1 MRERFKLRRPLR
13 LTAAAVALAC
23 LLGGCGKDAA
33 APKYQASDVNRE
45 LVKGNNDFA
54 MRLAT
59 SMLTKEDEALD
70 NTVFSPF
77 SVSLALSLMLDGARG
92 ETREE
97 LLKLLAMQ
105 GIGRDAINHGNEVL
119 LDLIRHDDPKTEVR
133 IANAI
138 WAQKGLPLLDD
149 YAKAMKQA
157 YAAKIA
163 TLDFGDKPAA
173 AKTINGWVSDR
184 TEGLI
189 RNLVTEDVI
198 TEQTVM
204 MLVNAIYFHG
214 RWTEPFETSETS
226 EAPFHREDGSDIWV
240 PMMGKREALPHK
252 TAPAYKAVQIPYG
265 AGQWR
270 FIAALPADGKTLKD
284 AEAALLRGP
293 DEWTD
298 GFEAG
303 ETALALPRFKIAATS
318 NLTETLRALGMV
330 RSLSPASA
338 DFSGITGDKARL
350 VVQRVQHK
358 AFIEVDEAGTKA
370 AAATAIATDGA
381 APAGPTDVFEF
392 RADRPFLFAIVNATT
407 GVLAFMG
414 RVADPSAM
422 PAD

>member
-1 MRERFKLRRPLR
+1 MRERSKLRRPLR

-45 LVKGNNDFA
+45 LVIGNNDFA

-59 SMLTKEDEALD
+59 SMLTKEDEARN
-70 NTVFSPF
+70 NTLFSPF

-97 LLKLLAMQ
+97 LLKLLAVQ

-119 LDLIRHDDPKTEVR
+119 LDLIEHDDPKTEVR

-138 WAQKGLPLLDD
+138 WAQKGLPLRDD
-149 YAKAMKQA
+149 YVKAMKQA

-173 AKTINGWVSDR
+173 AKTVNGWVSDR

-189 RNLVTEDVI
+189 RDLVSEDDI
-198 TEQTVM
+198 SGQTAM

-214 RWTEPFETSETS
+214 RWTEPFETSATRDE
-226 EAPFHREDGSDIWV
+226 PFHREDGTDVTV
-240 PMMGKREALPHK
+240 PMMGKRETLPHK
-252 TAPAYKAVQIPYG
+252 STPAYKAVQIPYG
-265 AGQWR
+265 SGQWR
-270 FIAALPADGKTLKD
+270 FIAALPADGRTLKE
-284 AEAALLRGP
+284 AEAALLRDP
-293 DEWTD
+293 AEWTE
-298 GFEAG
+298 GFEAS
-303 ETALALPRFKIAATS
+303 ETALALPRFKMAATS

-330 RSLSPASA
+330 RSLSPAA
-338 DFSGITGDKARL
+338 DFSGIAGEEAELFVSRAL
-350 VVQRVQHK
+350 HK
-358 AFIEVDEAGTKA
+358 AFIEVDETGTKA
-370 AAATAIATDGA
+370 AAATAIVGDSGS
-381 APAGPTDVFEF
+381 AGPADVFEF
-392 RADRPFLFAIVNATT
+392 RADRPFLFAVVNATT